1 MERDPGWITDGALVL
16 TERAREH
23 ARPAPG
29 AGGEMDGVVEERAAC
44 VLDALFS
51 NRGHGLDWPAR
62 EQVSNSLSRFFRKYQ
77 EMPEPKAGEV
87 EVTEETLGAGR
98 VTYTPGHIGWFKDF
112 GFYLS
117 NNHVLLAAFLAH
129 PLHPYPRGS
138 RAIVLFNSLAFG
150 FFITGMLRVII
161 PAQEGVGAIARSTLQ
176 ATAGTILQL
185 LFDIPASLIATC
197 PCAHKSLPGL
207 VQVCC
212 RGAASCCLSVHT
224 CLAVLL
230 TLLSLLLLTFGGN
243 TDEVWSEYSTTKA
256 NAFIGAVPSA
266 LVIYAVL
273 RQCEAGEARA
283 NGTGMV

>member
-1 MERDPGWITDGALVL
+1 
-16 TERAREH
+16 
-23 ARPAPG
+23 
-29 AGGEMDGVVEERAAC
+29 MDGVVEERAALAF
-44 VLDALFS
+44 VGS
-51 NRGHGLDWPAR
+51 NRRYVHDCR
-62 EQVSNSLSRFFRKYQ
+62 EGASFELSELVAFSAHRTK
-77 EMPEPKAGEV
+77 EMAEPKAGEV

-150 FFITGMLRVII
+150 FFITGILRVII